1 MFLLQNFTV
10 EFFSLSLFPENGT
23 SQKHQTSMEAKKGPK
38 NLKLVIR
45 KSTISRLDKAIEP
58 QDWIHHLGTTSWK
71 TLQHTK
77 GSFHQLTAKKSTFM
91 RTAFAETK
99 EQIKE
104 TITCQK
110 KKLNSA
116 KDWNNHKKHKK
127 DKNKENPQFHFDQ
140 RTQCTYL
147 ALGGLLGTSG
157 SNSTGKPK
165 NPLNLS
171 KVTWATWRTLVGQP
185 ISMLAQSSLR
195 SLLQATRDFLKSA
208 TRRASKEIWSLWFF
222 SLCFTNSSSSSSM
235 PSCVKG
241 DCGGIQVTEEEEEE
255 EEVGEGEEGKC
266 EGEWRTS
273 VMAGKERSNL
283 FFLEILI
290 KNKKRKCFSR
300 FFKSFL

>member
-1 MFLLQNFTV
+1 MPRIEITI
-10 EFFSLSLFPENGT
+10 
-23 SQKHQTSMEAKKGPK
+23 K
-38 NLKLVIR
+38 N
-45 KSTISRLDKAIEP
+45 T
-58 QDWIHHLGTTSWK
+58 
-71 TLQHTK
+71 
-77 GSFHQLTAKKSTFM
+77 
-91 RTAFAETK
+91 
-99 EQIKE
+99 
-104 TITCQK
+104 
-110 KKLNSA
+110 
-116 KDWNNHKKHKK
+116 K

-185 ISMLAQSSLR
+185 ISMLAQSSLL

-208 TRRASKEIWSLWFF
+208 TRRASKESWSLWFF

-235 PSCVKG
+235 PSCGKG
-241 DCGGIQVTEEEEEE
+241 DCGGIQVTEEEEEGE
-255 EEVGEGEEGKC
+255 GGEGEEGKC

-273 VMAGKERSNL
+273 VMAGKGKVQS

-290 KNKKRKCFSR
+290 KNKKRKYFSWFSSLFFNKIR
-300 FFKSFL
+300 FVVERSLHRERFVELYWRNRLSFSVGRENH